1 MLYPIFNQRMKYKN
15 IFLTGST
22 GVVGKPLLKKLINE
36 GHNVYALS
44 RNKINDKFLISNN
57 TEIIRGD
64 LFDDDIYSQLQK
76 KSINAIFHVA
86 GANQK
91 CQKDPSSM
99 FRTNIKGTKQMLE
112 LGNKLNIEKFIYTS
126 SAVTLGEKK
135 GSIGNE
141 DSIHRG
147 TFLSDYEESKYLA
160 EEKASSFNKE
170 FEFVSINPSSVQGP
184 GRISGTAK
192 LLISTLNKK
201 FPPLI
206 KSSVS
211 AVDIDD
217 CTEGHYL
224 GLTKGKNNERYVLNS
239 FRLNI
244 ETLIENLKT
253 ITNWNGSPIYISKQ
267 LLVGLGPLFDIFG
280 KFTSL
285 REVICGETIRVL
297 THGHL
302 YDGQKAEKELGL
314 NYTSVDDFISKT
326 ITWLNSEKLTK
337 IDIN

>member
-1 MLYPIFNQRMKYKN
+1 MKYKN

-22 GVVGKPLLKKLINE
+22 GILGKPLLKKLLNE

-44 RNKINDKFLISNN
+44 RNKIHDDFLTSNNAKIVNGELISN
-57 TEIIRGD
+57 G
-64 LFDDDIYSQLQK
+64 IYEQLK
-76 KSINAIFHVA
+76 DHSIEAIFHVA
-86 GANQK
+86 GANKK

-99 FRTNIKGTKQMLE
+99 FRTNIEGTKQMLE
-112 LGNKLNIEKFIYTS
+112 LGNKLKIEKFIYTS
-126 SAVTLGEKK
+126 SAVTLGEQK
-135 GSIGNE
+135 GTIGNE

-160 EEKASSFNKE
+160 EEVAFAFNKE

-211 AVDIDD
+211 VVDIDD

-224 GLTKGKNNERYVLNS
+224 GLIKGKNNERYVLNS
-239 FRLNI
+239 FRLDV
-244 ETLIENLKT
+244 ETLIKNLKSV
-253 ITNWNGSPIYISKQ
+253 TNWNGSPIYISKQ
-267 LLVGLGPLFDIFG
+267 FLAGLGPLFDTFG

-285 REVICGETIRVL
+285 GGVICGETIRVL

-302 YDGQKAEKELGL
+302 YDGQKAKKELGL

-326 ITWLNSEKLTK
+326 ISWLNSEKLTK
-337 IDIN
+337 LDIN

>member
-1 MLYPIFNQRMKYKN
+1 MKYKN

-22 GVVGKPLLKKLINE
+22 GILGKPLLKKLLNE

-44 RNKINDKFLISNN
+44 RNKIHDDFLTSNNAKIINGELISD
-57 TEIIRGD
+57 G
-64 LFDDDIYSQLQK
+64 IYEQLK
-76 KSINAIFHVA
+76 DHSIEAIFHVA
-86 GANQK
+86 GANKK

-99 FRTNIKGTKQMLE
+99 FRTNIEGTKQMLE
-112 LGNKLNIEKFIYTS
+112 LGNKLKIEKFIYTS
-126 SAVTLGEKK
+126 SAVTLGEQK
-135 GSIGNE
+135 GTIGNE

-160 EEKASSFNKE
+160 EEVAFAFNKE

-211 AVDIDD
+211 VVDIDD

-224 GLTKGKNNERYVLNS
+224 GLIKGKNNERYVLNS
-239 FRLNI
+239 FRLDV
-244 ETLIENLKT
+244 ETLIQNLKSV
-253 ITNWNGSPIYISKQ
+253 TNWNGSPIYISKQ
-267 LLVGLGPLFDIFG
+267 LLAGLGPLFDTFG

-285 REVICGETIRVL
+285 GGVICGETIRVL

-302 YDGQKAEKELGL
+302 YDGQKAKKELGL

-326 ITWLNSEKLTK
+326 ISWLNSEKLTK
-337 IDIN
+337 LDIN

>member
-1 MLYPIFNQRMKYKN
+1 MKYKN

-22 GVVGKPLLKKLINE
+22 GILGKPLLKKLLNE

-44 RNKINDKFLISNN
+44 RNKIHDDFLTSNNAKIVNGELISD
-57 TEIIRGD
+57 G
-64 LFDDDIYSQLQK
+64 IYEQLK
-76 KSINAIFHVA
+76 DHSIEAIFHVA
-86 GANQK
+86 GANKK

-99 FRTNIKGTKQMLE
+99 FRTNIEGTKQMLE
-112 LGNKLNIEKFIYTS
+112 LGNKLKIEKFIYTS
-126 SAVTLGEKK
+126 SAVTLGEQK
-135 GSIGNE
+135 GTIGNE

-160 EEKASSFNKE
+160 EEVAFAFNKE

-184 GRISGTAK
+184 GRISGTTK

-211 AVDIDD
+211 VVDIDD

-224 GLTKGKNNERYVLNS
+224 GLIKGKNNERYVLNS
-239 FRLNI
+239 FRLDV
-244 ETLIENLKT
+244 ETLIQNLKSV
-253 ITNWNGSPIYISKQ
+253 TNWNGSPIYISKQ
-267 LLVGLGPLFDIFG
+267 FLTGLGPLFDIFG

-285 REVICGETIRVL
+285 GGVICGETIRVL

-302 YDGQKAEKELGL
+302 YDGQKAKKELGL

-326 ITWLNSEKLTK
+326 ISWLNSEKLTK
-337 IDIN
+337 LDIN

>member
-1 MLYPIFNQRMKYKN
+1 MKYKN

-22 GVVGKPLLKKLINE
+22 GILGKPLLKKLLNE

-44 RNKINDKFLISNN
+44 RNKIHDDFLTSNNAKIVNGDLIS
-57 TEIIRGD
+57 
-64 LFDDDIYSQLQK
+64 DDIYEQLK
-76 KSINAIFHVA
+76 EKSIEAIFHVA
-86 GANQK
+86 GANKK
-91 CQKDPSSM
+91 CQKDSSDM

-126 SAVTLGEKK
+126 SAVTLGEQK
-135 GSIGNE
+135 GTIGNE

-160 EEKASSFNKE
+160 EKVAFAFNKE

-211 AVDIDD
+211 VVDIDD

-224 GLTKGKNNERYVLNS
+224 GLIKGKNNERYVLNS
-239 FRLNI
+239 FRLDV
-244 ETLIENLKT
+244 ETLIQNLKSV
-253 ITNWNGSPIYISKQ
+253 TNWNGSPIYISNQ
-267 LLVGLGPLFDIFG
+267 FLAGLGPLFDIFG
-280 KFTSL
+280 KFTYL
-285 REVICGETIRVL
+285 GGVICGETIRVL

-302 YDGQKAEKELGL
+302 YDGQKAKKELGL

-326 ITWLNSEKLTK
+326 ISWLNSEKLTK
-337 IDIN
+337 LDIN

>member
-1 MLYPIFNQRMKYKN
+1 MKYKN

-22 GVVGKPLLKKLINE
+22 GILGKPLLKKLLNE

-44 RNKINDKFLISNN
+44 RNKIHDDFLISNN
-57 TEIIRGD
+57 AKIVNGELISDG
-64 LFDDDIYSQLQK
+64 IYEQLK
-76 KSINAIFHVA
+76 DHSIEAIFHVA
-86 GANQK
+86 GANKK

-99 FRTNIKGTKQMLE
+99 FRTNIEGTKQMLE
-112 LGNKLNIEKFIYTS
+112 LGNKLKIEKFIYTS
-126 SAVTLGEKK
+126 SAVTLGEQK
-135 GSIGNE
+135 GTIGNE

-160 EEKASSFNKE
+160 EEVAFAFNKE

-211 AVDIDD
+211 VVDIDD

-224 GLTKGKNNERYVLNS
+224 GLIKGKNNERYVLNS
-239 FRLNI
+239 FRLDV
-244 ETLIENLKT
+244 ETLIQNLKSV
-253 ITNWNGSPIYISKQ
+253 TNWNGSPIYISKQ
-267 LLVGLGPLFDIFG
+267 FLTGLGPLFDIFG

-285 REVICGETIRVL
+285 GGVICGETIRVL

-302 YDGQKAEKELGL
+302 YDGQKAKKELGL

-326 ITWLNSEKLTK
+326 ISWLNSEKLTK
-337 IDIN
+337 LDIN

>member
-1 MLYPIFNQRMKYKN
+1 MKYKN

-22 GVVGKPLLKKLINE
+22 GILGKPLLKKLVNE
-36 GHNVYALS
+36 GHTVYALS
-44 RNKINDKFLISNN
+44 RNKIYDDFLNSNN
-57 TEIIRGD
+57 AKVINGD
-64 LFDDDIYSQLQK
+64 LVSDDIYEQLRE
-76 KSINAIFHVA
+76 KSIEAIFHVA
-86 GANQK
+86 GVNKK

-99 FRTNIKGTKQMLE
+99 FRTNIEGTKQMLE
-112 LGNKLNIEKFIYTS
+112 LGNRLNIEKFVYTS
-126 SAVTLGEKK
+126 SAVTLGEQK

-160 EEKASSFNKE
+160 EEVAFAFNKE

-211 AVDIDD
+211 VVDIDD

-224 GLTKGKNNERYVLNS
+224 GLIKGRNNERYVLNS
-239 FRLNI
+239 FRLDVD
-244 ETLIENLKT
+244 TLIENLRS
-253 ITNWNGSPIYISKQ
+253 ITSWNGSPIYISKQ
-267 LLVGLGPLFDIFG
+267 LLVGLGPIFDIFG

-285 REVICGETIRVL
+285 GGVICGETIRVL

-302 YDGQKAEKELGL
+302 YDGQKAQKELGL
-314 NYTSVDDFISKT
+314 NYTPIEDFIFKT
-326 ITWLNSEKLTK
+326 IAWLNSEKLTK
-337 IDIN
+337 LDIN

>member
-1 MLYPIFNQRMKYKN
+1 MKYKN

-22 GVVGKPLLKKLINE
+22 GILGKPLLKKLLNE

-44 RNKINDKFLISNN
+44 RNKIHDDFLISNN
-57 TEIIRGD
+57 AKIVNGELISDG
-64 LFDDDIYSQLQK
+64 IYEQLK
-76 KSINAIFHVA
+76 DHSIEAIFHVA
-86 GANQK
+86 GANKK

-99 FRTNIKGTKQMLE
+99 FRTNIEGTKQMLE
-112 LGNKLNIEKFIYTS
+112 LGNKLKIEKFIYTS
-126 SAVTLGEKK
+126 SAVTLGEQK
-135 GSIGNE
+135 GTIGNE

-160 EEKASSFNKE
+160 EEVAFAFNKE

-211 AVDIDD
+211 VVDIDD

-224 GLTKGKNNERYVLNS
+224 GLIKGKNNERYVLNS
-239 FRLNI
+239 FRLDV
-244 ETLIENLKT
+244 ETLIKNLKSV
-253 ITNWNGSPIYISKQ
+253 TNWNGSPIYISKQ
-267 LLVGLGPLFDIFG
+267 FLAGLGPLFDTFG

-285 REVICGETIRVL
+285 GGVICGETIRVL

-302 YDGQKAEKELGL
+302 YDGQKAKKELGL

-326 ITWLNSEKLTK
+326 ISWLNSEKLTK
-337 IDIN
+337 LDIN

>member
-1 MLYPIFNQRMKYKN
+1 MKYKN

-22 GVVGKPLLKKLINE
+22 GILGKPLLKKLSNE

-44 RNKINDKFLISNN
+44 RNKIHDDFLTSNNAKIINGELISD
-57 TEIIRGD
+57 G
-64 LFDDDIYSQLQK
+64 IYEQLK
-76 KSINAIFHVA
+76 DHSIEAIFHVA
-86 GANQK
+86 GANKK

-99 FRTNIKGTKQMLE
+99 FRTNIEGTKQMLE
-112 LGNKLNIEKFIYTS
+112 LGNKLKIEKFIYTS
-126 SAVTLGEKK
+126 SAVTLGEQK
-135 GSIGNE
+135 GTIGNE

-160 EEKASSFNKE
+160 EEVAFAFNKE

-211 AVDIDD
+211 VVDIDD

-224 GLTKGKNNERYVLNS
+224 GLIKGKNNERYVLNS
-239 FRLNI
+239 FRLDV
-244 ETLIENLKT
+244 ETLIQNLKSV
-253 ITNWNGSPIYISKQ
+253 TNWNGSPIYISKQ
-267 LLVGLGPLFDIFG
+267 FLAGLGPLFDIFG

-285 REVICGETIRVL
+285 GGVICGETIRVL

-302 YDGQKAEKELGL
+302 YDGQKAKKELGL

-326 ITWLNSEKLTK
+326 ISWLNSEKLTK
-337 IDIN
+337 LDIN